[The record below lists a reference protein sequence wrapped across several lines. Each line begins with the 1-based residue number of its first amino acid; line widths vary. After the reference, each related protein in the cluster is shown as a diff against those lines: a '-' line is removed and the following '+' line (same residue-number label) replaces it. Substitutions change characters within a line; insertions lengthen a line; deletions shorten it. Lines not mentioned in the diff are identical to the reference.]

1 MKNIFKRVL
10 VITLVLS
17 MLLTA
22 LIGCTDKPVDPSQA
36 AADAQ
41 KILDSKEYRDTYK
54 TYFSTSYS
62 SLNYFATSY
71 ATVREIVTNCID
83 GLVEPDIYGN
93 YVGSMAESWEHNEDY
108 TVWTFKIRQG
118 LKWIDH
124 TGAETEYA
132 LTAQDFV
139 DGI

>member
-1 MKNIFKRVL
+1 M
-10 VITLVLS
+10 
-17 MLLTA
+17 
-22 LIGCTDKPVDPSQA
+22 
-36 AADAQ
+36 
-41 KILDSKEYRDTYK
+41 KILIINGPNINMLGIR
-54 TYFSTSYS
+54 
-62 SLNYFATSY
+62 
-71 ATVREIVTNCID
+71 
-83 GLVEPDIYGN
+83 EPDIYGN

-139 DGI
+139 DGIRYIGDPPSRKIIIN